1 MSAQWSPAD
10 DELDLV
16 ARSVAPPAP
25 TSARAE
31 QMRTRLLAAQ
41 PLMSQQRPRRAWPLV
56 AGISAAL
63 AAAAAILLWLPAR
76 PSHPVSRSM
85 IVATVP
91 TQYAELSA
99 WPDQLLQLDDGRLD
113 IALDPLSPGER
124 FRVRSGGD
132 EVEVRGTQFVVVASH
147 RQITSVVVERGL
159 VELRRPN
166 EPAVMLGAGERW
178 DRVQTASAAPGPV
191 STSPASPTKP
201 TAPAGSAATASNSVA
216 TTQPTGATKAV
227 PTTTAPPRSAPAGAA
242 TKPAG
247 TTSSSVGVATAKPA
261 GASTIPATAAAAKP
275 AGAPGQPAITT
286 SVAPAP
292 PPAASAK
299 PGEAEF
305 RTGWAALRAGK
316 AEEAARSFSTSCGA
330 AQNEAFGEDACFW
343 TGVAAKRAGQTKLA
357 REALTRF
364 LAKFPSSGRA
374 AEASALL
381 GWELYDAG
389 DLDGA
394 ERLFERA
401 VTDRVPKVRDS
412 ATRGLTAIGRRRKA
426 P

>member
-1 MSAQWSPAD
+1 MNARWSPGD

-16 ARSVAPPAP
+16 ARSAPPPAP
-25 TSARAE
+25 SSSQAE

-41 PLMSQQRPRRAWPLV
+41 PSTAQQRPRRAWPLV
-56 AGISAAL
+56 ATFGAAL
-63 AAAAAILLWLPAR
+63 AAAAAILVWISVRPAHQM
-76 PSHPVSRSM
+76 PKLM
-85 IVATVP
+85 IAAAGS
-91 TQYAELSA
+91 TQYETVSS
-99 WPDQLLQLDDGRLD
+99 WPDQVLRLDSGRLD
-113 IALDPLSPGER
+113 IALEPLGPGER

-132 EVEVRGTQFVVVASH
+132 ELEVRGTEFFVVASH
-147 RQITSVVVERGL
+147 AQITSVVVERGL

-166 EPAVMLGAGERW
+166 EPAVIIGAGEQW
-178 DRVQTASAAPGPV
+178 DRVQTAGAAPARP
-191 STSPASPTKP
+191 P
-201 TAPAGSAATASNSVA
+201 A
-216 TTQPTGATKAV
+216 TTAD
-227 PTTTAPPRSAPAGAA
+227 
-242 TKPAG
+242 
-247 TTSSSVGVATAKPA
+247 
-261 GASTIPATAAAAKP
+261 STVAAAANPVAAPQNPVSATDTGSTSRVTQRTSPSASNVKANAGSPGTLTATSPPGSP
-275 AGAPGQPAITT
+275 AVAASKSPPATPQIAV
-286 SVAPAP
+286 SAALP
-292 PPAASAK
+292 PPLPATAK

-316 AEEAARSFSTSCGA
+316 SDDAARSFSASCGA

-394 ERLFERA
+394 ERLFKRA

-412 ATRGLTAIGRRRKA
+412 ATRGLTAIDRRRTS